1 MTHPPQGWYADPES
15 AHQFRYWDG
24 SGWTQHVAPSG
35 PAASTAPRV
44 WTKATAATLISC
56 LLLVVAATAGSAEL
70 VRRAHAEIDAEPV
83 RILEGFLGSAVR
95 GDRGWEAFAAPRIVD
110 EFALSNPFRGEEA
123 TARAMGMGIE
133 YSVLDFSLSSQ
144 KSERSHYAQ
153 AVVEFTYDY
162 AILEERHRASIVQL
176 IWLTRPFYYEGHDTP
191 ATPVPA
197 SEPDRVG
204 PWKVTAI
211 GLPAEEHGPQW
222 PERFTTS
229 LELTEAREDDALHCG
244 SAAAVLA
251 EMSESSRKSNTA
263 VSSCLYG
270 EDGNIV
276 GGGEVSSEDVGEVFP
291 LIDEFSERTLPQ
303 ELVHI
308 RTGANAGADVFSPF
322 EQYLIPAGDEEDYVL
337 TLAPL
342 NNPGGEMV
350 YRVISIQELQVPCP

>member
-35 PAASTAPRV
+35 PAAPTAPRV

-56 LLLVVAATAGSAEL
+56 LLLVVAAAAGSAEL
-70 VRRAHAEIDAEPV
+70 VRRAHAAIDDEPV

-133 YSVLDFSLSSQ
+133 YSILDFSLSSQ
-144 KSERSHYAQ
+144 KAERSHYAQ

-176 IWLTRPFYYEGHDTP
+176 IWLTRPFYYAGHEAP
-191 ATPVPA
+191 ATPAPA
-197 SEPDRVG
+197 SEPERVG

-211 GLPAEEHGPQW
+211 GVPSEEDDPHS

-229 LELTEAREDDALHCG
+229 LELTEAREGDELHCG

-251 EMSESSRKSNTA
+251 EMSENARKSNTA
-263 VSSCLYG
+263 TSSCLYG
-270 EDGNIV
+270 EDGKIV
-276 GGGEVSSEDVGEVFP
+276 GGAEISSEDVGEVFP
-291 LIDEFSERTLPQ
+291 LIDESRAGTLPQ
-303 ELVHI
+303 ELVHV
-308 RTGANAGADVFSPF
+308 RTGVSFNEQVFSPF
-322 EQYLIPAGDEEDYVL
+322 LQYRIPAGSGEDYVL

-342 NNPGGEMV
+342 NNPGGERV
-350 YRVISIQELQVPCP
+350 YRVIGIQELQVPRP